1 MPGNLFA
8 LGTVPAQ
15 EACARFIALVRRRLG
30 PERDGAR
37 LGVRRSD
44 QDFDRGALSL
54 YLNFINLFL
63 ILLRVQ
69 GGRRT

>member
-1 MPGNLFA
+1 MRGNLFA

-15 EACARFIALVRRRLG
+15 EACARFIALLRRRLG

-37 LGVRRSD
+37 LGIRRSD
-44 QDFDRGALSL
+44 QDFDLSTLSL
-54 YLNFINLFL
+54 YLKFMNLFL